1 MTSNRII
8 TLLRELT
15 ENQYTDSVLMMWLS
29 NCENTVLT
37 DVLLASPEDCVE
49 LTEPSDEKLI
59 VPHPWDK
66 LYLPYMQAQVAHA
79 NGEYDHYAN
88 YIALFNAYLE
98 EYARHILETVQ
109 PAGGEAVT
117 HGYYLSAYAI
127 AVEHGYKGTVEQWLE
142 SLVGPQGEGGKD
154 AYTIAVEQ
162 GFTGTVEQWLAS
174 MKGDAATV
182 EIVGATALAAVDAPT
197 VTEVEGS
204 TPAARRYKLGIP
216 AGPRG
221 IHGEAGR
228 IEIVGAYALA
238 PKEEPTV
245 TEMPG
250 STAQHRLYRLGIPI
264 GDKGAKGDK
273 GDKGDTG
280 ATGPQGPKGDTGETG
295 PQGPK
300 GGTGETG
307 PQGPK
312 GDTGETGPQGPKGD
326 TGETGP
332 QGPKGDTG
340 ATGPQ
345 GLKGDTGETGPQGP
359 KGDTGEKGPQGHAG
373 AAGKSA
379 YQYAVE
385 GGYTG
390 TETEFAS
397 KLGGLFSG
405 STVTVLS
412 DNLFDKS
419 IATTGKIFYHSSSGP
434 SLVNLSNGFYA
445 YVPLRGAGTYTAMLC
460 WVNHGESYATRV
472 PILKEDK
479 TFLQNVTGT
488 LTKID
493 SNFGYIEFTITETM
507 ISNGAAL
514 YAFDGSTNTSPTLDE
529 VMIVKDREY
538 PSEYIPYGYIEVEVE
553 SADPVNILSGKT
565 AVFLGDSI
573 CAGTTTLESAAE
585 YGYGWGGLIGE
596 ANKMKW
602 KNFGRNG
609 GTIAPISSVEEARW
623 VPTQVDLA
631 LAQYPDADYVIFE
644 GGCNDADTI
653 GESNL
658 GTFSASG
665 YAPEDTSTFTGA
677 FEVLVLKILNSFPNA
692 KIGYIVAQKMG
703 VSDDYGS
710 ANNRYR
716 KFFDRAVEI
725 CKKWGIPVIDL
736 WNETPLNPKLAIHY
750 DSSLTADQANE
761 NEKCYT
767 DGQHLT
773 LTGYK
778 KLQNPVEEFMRKL

>member
-1 MTSNRII
+1 MPVINISVENKIAEADGTLYVCDNSDFVAKFAFDAEWEAYKNKTARFVYNNSYVDVVFTGNECPVPII
-8 TLLRELT
+8 SATYFFNIGVYAGNLHTTTPARVPCKKSILCDT
-15 ENQYTDSVLMMWLS
+15 GFPADPPDDVYNQIMAKLNSLGSAD
-29 NCENTVLT
+29 
-37 DVLLASPEDCVE
+37 PE
-49 LTEPSDEKLI
+49 
-59 VPHPWDK
+59 
-66 LYLPYMQAQVAHA
+66 
-79 NGEYDHYAN
+79 
-88 YIALFNAYLE
+88 
-98 EYARHILETVQ
+98 
-109 PAGGEAVT
+109 
-117 HGYYLSAYAI
+117 AI
-127 AVEHGYKGTVEQWLE
+127 AKAVADYLAAHPIEETDPTVPEWAKAE
-142 SLVGPQGEGGKD
+142 TKPTYTADEVGAISQDDLQTATNNALAQAKASGEFDGLAGAPGKD
-154 AYTIAVEQ
+154 GHSPVVTATKSGKATTISVDGA
-162 GFTGTVEQWLAS
+162 AI
-174 MKGDAATV
+174 ATV
-182 EIVGATALAAVDAPT
+182 EDGADGAP
-197 VTEVEGS
+197 G
-204 TPAARRYKLGIP
+204 KD
-216 AGPRG
+216 
-221 IHGEAGR
+221 
-228 IEIVGAYALA
+228 GA
-238 PKEEPTV
+238 
-245 TEMPG
+245 
-250 STAQHRLYRLGIPI
+250 
-264 GDKGAKGDK
+264 DGA
-273 GDKGDTG
+273 
-280 ATGPQGPKGDTGETG
+280 
-295 PQGPK
+295 
-300 GGTGETG
+300 
-307 PQGPK
+307 
-312 GDTGETGPQGPKGD
+312 
-326 TGETGP
+326 
-332 QGPKGDTG
+332 
-340 ATGPQ
+340 
-345 GLKGDTGETGPQGP
+345 
-359 KGDTGEKGPQGHAG
+359 AG
-373 AAGKSA
+373 ADGKSA
-379 YQYAVE
+379 YEYAVE
-385 GGYTG
+385 GGYGG
-390 TETEFAS
+390 TEEEFAS
-397 KLGGLFSG
+397 ELGGLFNK
-405 STVTVLS
+405 STATVLS

-434 SLVNLSNGFYA
+434 YLVDVSNGFYA
-445 YVPLRGAGTYTAMLC
+445 YVPLRGAGTYTAMIC
-460 WVNHGESYATRV
+460 WVNHGESYAKRV
-472 PILKEDK
+472 PILKADK

-493 SNFGYIEFTITETM
+493 SSFGYIEFTITETM

-514 YAFDGSTNTSPTLDE
+514 YAFDGSTNVSPTLDE

-538 PSEYIPYGYIEVEVE
+538 PSKYIPYGYIEVEVE

-609 GTIAPISSVEEARW
+609 GTIAPIASVEEARW

-644 GGCNDADTI
+644 GGCNDADTL
-653 GESNL
+653 GESKL

-665 YAPEDTSTFTGA
+665 YAPEGTSTFTGA

-725 CKKWGIPVIDL
+725 CQKWGIPVIDL

-750 DSSLTADQANE
+750 DRSLTADKANE

>member
-1 MTSNRII
+1 MSLNENSTKIVDILAKANALPDRSEGV
-8 TLLRELT
+8 TLDTTLT
-15 ENQYTDSVLMMWLS
+15 QSGQAADAKAVG
-29 NCENTVLT
+29 
-37 DVLLASPEDCVE
+37 DALA
-49 LTEPSDEKLI
+49 EK
-59 VPHPWDK
+59 
-66 LYLPYMQAQVAHA
+66 Q
-79 NGEYDHYAN
+79 
-88 YIALFNAYLE
+88 
-98 EYARHILETVQ
+98 
-109 PAGGEAVT
+109 
-117 HGYYLSAYAI
+117 S
-127 AVEHGYKGTVEQWLE
+127 
-142 SLVGPQGEGGKD
+142 
-154 AYTIAVEQ
+154 
-162 GFTGTVEQWLAS
+162 
-174 MKGDAATV
+174 KGDYLTQDNLQEATN
-182 EIVGATALAAVDAPT
+182 EALAQAKA
-197 VTEVEGS
+197 S
-204 TPAARRYKLGIP
+204 
-216 AGPRG
+216 
-221 IHGEAGR
+221 
-228 IEIVGAYALA
+228 
-238 PKEEPTV
+238 
-245 TEMPG
+245 
-250 STAQHRLYRLGIPI
+250 
-264 GDKGAKGDK
+264 GDFD
-273 GDKGDTG
+273 
-280 ATGPQGPKGDTGETG
+280 GPQGPA
-295 PQGPK
+295 
-300 GGTGETG
+300 
-307 PQGPK
+307 
-312 GDTGETGPQGPKGD
+312 
-326 TGETGP
+326 GP

-340 ATGPQ
+340 ATGSD
-345 GLKGDTGETGPQGP
+345 GLPGVDGADGVGIQSVVQTTTSTEDGGMNVVTVTKTDGTSSTFSVKNGSKGSKGDTGAQGEQ
-359 KGDTGEKGPQGHAG
+359 GIQGIQGEKGEKGEPGADGAAG
-373 AAGKSA
+373 ADGKSA
-379 YQYAVE
+379 YEYAVE
-385 GGYTG
+385 GGYGG
-390 TETEFAS
+390 TEEEFAS
-397 KLGGLFSG
+397 ELGGLFGG

-434 SLVNLSNGFYA
+434 SLIDSSNGFYA
-445 YVPLRGAGTYTAMLC
+445 YVPLRGAGTYTAMLY
-460 WVNHGESYATRV
+460 WANHGESYATRV

-493 SNFGYIEFTITETM
+493 SSFGYIEFTITETM

-514 YAFDGSTNTSPTLDE
+514 YAFDGSTNISPTLDE

-573 CAGTTTLESAAE
+573 CAGTTTLASAPE

-631 LAQYPDADYVIFE
+631 LAQYPVADYVIFE
-644 GGCNDADTI
+644 GGCNDADTL

-665 YAPEDTSTFTGA
+665 YTPTDTSTFTGA

-725 CKKWGIPVIDL
+725 CQKWGIPVIDL

>member
-1 MTSNRII
+1 MPDII
-8 TLLRELT
+8 NVSVENKIAAKTDDT
-15 ENQYTDSVLMMWLS
+15 EYVCGNSVYVAKFAFDSEW
-29 NCENTVLT
+29 
-37 DVLLASPEDCVE
+37 
-49 LTEPSDEKLI
+49 
-59 VPHPWDK
+59 
-66 LYLPYMQAQVAHA
+66 
-79 NGEYDHYAN
+79 
-88 YIALFNAYLE
+88 
-98 EYARHILETVQ
+98 
-109 PAGGEAVT
+109 
-117 HGYYLSAYAI
+117 
-127 AVEHGYKGTVEQWLE
+127 
-142 SLVGPQGEGGKD
+142 D
-154 AYTIAVEQ
+154 AYDTKTARFSYNGSYIDIV
-162 GFTGTVEQWLAS
+162 FTGTECHIPIISDTYFFNIGVYAGNLH
-174 MKGDAATV
+174 T
-182 EIVGATALAAVDAPT
+182 T
-197 VTEVEGS
+197 
-204 TPAARRYKLGIP
+204 TPARVPCKKSILC
-216 AGPRG
+216 
-221 IHGEAGR
+221 
-228 IEIVGAYALA
+228 
-238 PKEEPTV
+238 
-245 TEMPG
+245 
-250 STAQHRLYRLGIPI
+250 
-264 GDKGAKGDK
+264 
-273 GDKGDTG
+273 DTG
-280 ATGPQGPKGDTGETG
+280 APADPPDDVYNQIMAKLNSLGSAAPEAIAKAVADYLAAHPIEETDPTVPEWAKAETKPTYTAGEVGAISQDDLQTATNNALAQAKASGAFRGDPGEKGDPGAQGVKGDPGEKGDPGATGPAGPQGPKGDPGKDGHSPVVTATKTGKATTISVDRTAIATVEDGADGAPGKDGSPGAKGDKGETG
-295 PQGPK
+295 PRGPK
-300 GGTGETG
+300 GDPGAAG

-312 GDTGETGPQGPKGD
+312 GDPGKDGAPGKDGKPGAAGADGITPHIGDNGNWFLGEND
-326 TGETGP
+326 TGKP
-332 QGPKGDTG
+332 SRG
-340 ATGPQ
+340 ATGAP
-345 GLKGDTGETGPQGP
+345 GKG
-359 KGDTGEKGPQGHAG
+359 G
-373 AAGKSA
+373 ADGADGKSA
-379 YQYAVE
+379 YEYAVE
-385 GGYTG
+385 GGYGG
-390 TETEFAS
+390 TEEEFAS
-397 KLGGLFSG
+397 ELGGLFGG
-405 STVTVLS
+405 STATVLS

-434 SLVNLSNGFYA
+434 SLVDISNGFYA

-472 PILKEDK
+472 PILKGDK

-488 LTKID
+488 LTKIN
-493 SNFGYIEFTITETM
+493 STFGYIEFTITETM
-507 ISNGAAL
+507 ISNGADL
-514 YAFDGSTNTSPTLDE
+514 YAFDGVTNVSPTLDE

-553 SADPVNILSGKT
+553 SAAPVNILSGKT

-609 GTIAPISSVEEARW
+609 GTIAPISSVEEARR

-644 GGCNDADTI
+644 GGCNDADTL

-658 GTFSASG
+658 GTFSA
-665 YAPEDTSTFTGA
+665 
-677 FEVLVLKILNSFPNA
+677 
-692 KIGYIVAQKMG
+692 IGYIVAQKMG

-725 CKKWGIPVIDL
+725 CQKWGIPVIDL